1 MVNWFHSKL
10 FQEMNNGGYLKLDDK
25 KIRLTLAGSIIILS
39 ICILFAA
46 SSISSAINHASR
58 NSNDNEYLQYEIDR
72 LNENIKN
79 LVKTLQENQ

>member
-1 MVNWFHSKL
+1 M
-10 FQEMNNGGYLKLDDK
+10 DDK
-25 KIRLTLAGSIIILS
+25 KIRLTLAGAIIILS

-58 NSNDNEYLQYEIDR
+58 NSNDNEYFQYEIDR
-72 LNENIKN
+72 LNENFED